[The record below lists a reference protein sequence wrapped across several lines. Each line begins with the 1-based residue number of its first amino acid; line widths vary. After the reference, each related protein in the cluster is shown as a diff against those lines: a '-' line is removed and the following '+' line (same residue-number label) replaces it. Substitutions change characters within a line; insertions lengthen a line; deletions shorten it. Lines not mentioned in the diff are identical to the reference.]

1 MADEAKTQK
10 STDKRARAAAK
21 YRAWNEEFWSEQ
33 LLGGKPLR
41 GPKADFDQLIATFRK
56 RLQVKTRDQYLLVL
70 VMDLALSVL
79 PLLYPRGP
87 GKRDSLDQRG
97 NDNDP
102 DNRAGRKA
110 SKD

>member
-1 MADEAKTQK
+1 MADEEKAQE

-21 YRAWNEEFWSEQ
+21 YGAWNEKLWSEQ
-33 LLGGKPLR
+33 LLGGKPLC
-41 GPKADFDQLIATFRK
+41 GPSADFEELVATFRK
-56 RLQVKTRDQYLLVL
+56 KLQPQSRDEHLRIVEIALLI
-70 VMDLALSVL
+70 L

-97 NDNDP
+97 NDNDQG
-102 DNRAGRKA
+102 NRAGRDG

>member
-1 MADEAKTQK
+1 MKGEKKTQE

-21 YRAWNEEFWSEQ
+21 YRALNEKLWSEQ

-41 GPKADFDQLIATFRK
+41 GPRADFDELFATFRK
-56 RLQVKTRDQYLLVL
+56 EFQVKTRDQYLL

-97 NDNDP
+97 NDNDQ
-102 DNRAGRKA
+102 DNRAGRDE

>member
-1 MADEAKTQK
+1 MADEAKAQE

-21 YRAWNEEFWSEQ
+21 YRAWIEKLWSEQ

-41 GPKADFDQLIATFRK
+41 GPRSDFDQLFATFRK
-56 RLQVKTRDQYLLVL
+56 RLQVKTRDQYLL

-97 NDNDP
+97 NDNDQ
-102 DNRAGRKA
+102 DNRAGREE

>member
-1 MADEAKTQK
+1 MADEAKAQE

-33 LLGGKPLR
+33 LLGGKALR
-41 GPKADFDQLIATFRK
+41 GPKADFDELIATFRK
-56 RLQVKTRDQYLLVL
+56 ELQPQTRDEHRRIVEI
-70 VMDLALSVL
+70 ALSVL

-87 GKRDSLDQRG
+87 GRRDSLDQRG
-97 NDNDP
+97 KVNDQH
-102 DNRAGRKA
+102 NRAGRKA

>member
-1 MADEAKTQK
+1 MADEAKTQE

-21 YRAWNEEFWSEQ
+21 YRTLNEKFWSEQ

-56 RLQVKTRDQYLLVL
+56 EFQPQTRDEHLRIVQI
-70 VMDLALSVL
+70 ALSVL

>member
-1 MADEAKTQK
+1 MADEAKTQE

-21 YRAWNEEFWSEQ
+21 YRTWNEEFWSEQ

-41 GPKADFDQLIATFRK
+41 GPRADFDQLFATFRK
-56 RLQVKTRDQYLLVL
+56 RLQVKTRDQYLLAK
-70 VMDLALSVL
+70 DLALSVL

-87 GKRDSLDQRG
+87 GKRSSLDQRG
-97 NDNDP
+97 KVNDQH
-102 DNRAGRKA
+102 NRAGRKE

>member
-1 MADEAKTQK
+1 MADEENAQE

-21 YRAWNEEFWSEQ
+21 YRALNEKLWSDEF
-33 LLGGKPLR
+33 LGGKPLR
-41 GPKADFDQLIATFRK
+41 GPRADFEELITTFRK
-56 RLQVKTRDQYLLVL
+56 ELQPQTRDEHLRILEIALL
-70 VMDLALSVL
+70 VL

-97 NDNDP
+97 NDNDQG
-102 DNRAGRKA
+102 NRAGRKE